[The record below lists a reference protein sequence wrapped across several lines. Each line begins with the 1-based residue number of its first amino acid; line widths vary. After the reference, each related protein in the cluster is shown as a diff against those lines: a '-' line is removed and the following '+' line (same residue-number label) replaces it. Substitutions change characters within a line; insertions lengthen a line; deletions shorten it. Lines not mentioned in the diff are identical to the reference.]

1 VKNAKREDRRAE
13 SGLLPRYS
21 LPSSLSPLPPMTKE
35 QLQERAQ
42 LVRIHEAN
50 CQIEYPSPDE
60 ARFRLAIMKKLGFEF
75 RLKELRPVTI
85 AGPAPAVPPRTQ
97 RHD

>member
-1 VKNAKREDRRAE
+1 
-13 SGLLPRYS
+13 
-21 LPSSLSPLPPMTKE
+21 MTKE

-60 ARFRLAIMKKLGFEF
+60 SNFRLAIMKKLGLEF
-75 RLKELRPVTI
+75 RLKELRPATI
-85 AGPAPAVPPRTQ
+85 TGPAVVRPH
-97 RHD
+97 HD